1 MLRESA
7 KATNTEIDLKA
18 LTSEGLGDSG
28 VTNGG
33 LLVNFTEAVLGD
45 AETRLVVARQQLINE
60 LGDGGLVDAS
70 AVIANYNALD
80 RVADATGIPLEAA
93 KEANTAELRAVL
105 GIKAFV

>member
-18 LTSEGLGDSG
+18 LTSDGLGDSG
-28 VTNGG
+28 VANGG
-33 LLVNFTEAVLGD
+33 LLADFAEAVLGN
-45 AETRLVVARQQLINE
+45 AETRLVVARERLGKE
-60 LGDGGLVDAS
+60 LGNEGLVDAS

-93 KEANTAELRAVL
+93 KEANTAELRTVL
-105 GIKAFV
+105 GINDFV

>member
-18 LTSEGLGDSG
+18 LTSDGFDDSG
-28 VTNGG
+28 GANGG
-33 LLVNFTEAVLGD
+33 LLADFTEAVLGNS
-45 AETRLVVARQQLINE
+45 ESQLGVARQR
-60 LGDGGLVDAS
+60 LGSKLSDGGLVDAS

-93 KEANTAELRAVL
+93 KEANTVELRAVL
-105 GIKAFV
+105 GINDFA

>member
-18 LTSEGLGDSG
+18 LTSDGLVDSG
-28 VTNGG
+28 VANGG
-33 LLVNFTEAVLGD
+33 LLANFTQAVLGND
-45 AETRLVVARQQLINE
+45 ETRLVVARRRLENE

-93 KEANTAELRAVL
+93 KEANAAELRTVL
-105 GIKAFV
+105 GINDFV

>member
-18 LTSEGLGDSG
+18 LTIDGLGDSG
-28 VTNGG
+28 VANGG
-33 LLVNFTEAVLGD
+33 LLADFTEAVLGNS
-45 AETRLVVARQQLINE
+45 ESRLVIARQRLGSK

-70 AVIANYNALD
+70 AGIANYNALD

-105 GIKAFV
+105 GINDFA

>member
-7 KATNTEIDLKA
+7 KANNTEIDLMA
-18 LTSEGLGDSG
+18 LTSDAPGDSG
-28 VTNGG
+28 VANGG
-33 LLVNFTEAVLGD
+33 LLVDFTEAVLGNS
-45 AETRLVVARQQLINE
+45 ESRLVVARQRLQNE

-105 GIKAFV
+105 GINNFV

>member
-18 LTSEGLGDSG
+18 LTSDGPGDSG
-28 VTNGG
+28 VPSGG
-33 LLVNFTEAVLGD
+33 LLADFTEAVLGNS
-45 AETRLVVARQQLINE
+45 ESRLVIARQRLGSK

-105 GIKAFV
+105 GINDFA